1 MHHPGRYSGTHE
13 GGEEGRGVLTG
24 MREKVE
30 GGGKWRRTSEPARE
44 WEVVNRLNAEG
55 YPRQRRRDWPE
66 PQECSQGR

>member
-1 MHHPGRYSGTHE
+1 MR
-13 GGEEGRGVLTG
+13 GGKTAKGIGGVLTG

-55 YPRQRRRDWPE
+55 YPKSANLLHTTEVVRNMFME
-66 PQECSQGR
+66 EVY